1 MTFAAAT
8 ALRRLEDGVWE
19 GSIAPGWDIAGA
31 ANGGYLLAIA
41 ARAASLTCGRIDPVT
56 VTAHY
61 LAPGKPGRVTAHVE
75 VVKSGRRFATV
86 STELRDASRPLL
98 RMLGSFSDLDDATPT
113 TELMGSG
120 PPDLPPVAE
129 CLPVT
134 PTETFPPPFMGRV
147 DLRLPAQTLSGW
159 GEPGPPR
166 VAGWFRLGEAEPMDT
181 TGLLVAVDA
190 FPPTIFFAG
199 LPVAWVPTL
208 ELTAHI
214 RARPA
219 PGWLRG
225 AFSTRFVTGGFL
237 EEDGEVWDSEGRLV
251 AQSRQLALL
260 PRT

>member
-1 MTFAAAT
+1 
-8 ALRRLEDGVWE
+8 
-19 GSIAPGWDIAGA
+19 
-31 ANGGYLLAIA
+31 
-41 ARAASLTCGRIDPVT
+41 
-56 VTAHY
+56 
-61 LAPGKPGRVTAHVE
+61 
-75 VVKSGRRFATV
+75 
-86 STELRDASRPLL
+86 
-98 RMLGSFSDLDDATPT
+98 
-113 TELMGSG
+113 
-120 PPDLPPVAE
+120 
-129 CLPVT
+129 
-134 PTETFPPPFMGRV
+134 
-147 DLRLPAQTLSGW
+147 
-159 GEPGPPR
+159 
-166 VAGWFRLGEAEPMDT
+166 MDT